1 MMWIKSCLGGL
12 MVIVL
17 VSGCVSHGGYTPTV
31 DPYGDERA
39 DRIDQDLYECQY
51 LAREAYRYHSDE
63 TAHGILMG
71 GALGA
76 IVGGFFGAVAGD
88 PGTGMALGATAGAI
102 GGGVQGEMNAEQR
115 YVWAYRNCMWNRGH
129 NVIN

>member
-1 MMWIKSCLGGL
+1 MMWIKSCLWGL
-12 MVIVL
+12 MVMVL
-17 VSGCVSHGGYTPTV
+17 VSGCASYGHYTPTL

-39 DRIDQDLYECQY
+39 DRIDQDLYECRY
-51 LAREAYRYHSDE
+51 LAREANRYHSDK

-76 IVGGFFGAVAGD
+76 VVGGLFGAVTGHA
-88 PGTGMALGATAGAI
+88 GTGMVLGATAGAV

-115 YVWAYRNCMWNRGH
+115 YIGAYRNCMRNRGH